1 MTQPPFSAS
10 ATSYACAIALL
21 LGLGASLAG
30 CGAKDAPTVTS
41 QVAARVGDEEIS
53 VHQINQLL
61 GTNAGAA
68 TTPDATRAMG
78 RAVLEKL
85 IDQQLALDQ
94 ALQAKLN
101 RAPEV
106 VSQIEASRR
115 EILANAY
122 LRQLITEL
130 PRPTTDETKAYFVA
144 HPALFGERRIFHMQ
158 EVVVPQSETVAA
170 ALRGQ
175 VQLGKSVPEIAAW
188 LKERGIA
195 GSGGDVTRSAEQI
208 PLDALPALQALKD
221 GQTTVMENASTVT
234 LVHMVGSQA
243 APVSE
248 AQALPRIN
256 QFLTNQRINT
266 LVAERMQALRAATT
280 IAYVGDF
287 ALPVPATA
295 PASTPAAVPLPA
307 AVPTASTSPAAA
319 TRVGMEKGVAGLQ

>member
-1 MTQPPFSAS
+1 MTQPPLS
-10 ATSYACAIALL
+10 ATATVPAYASAIALL
-21 LGLGASLAG
+21 LALSALGG

-41 QVAARVGDEEIS
+41 QVAARVGEEEIS

-61 GTNAGAA
+61 ASNAGAA
-68 TTPDATRAMG
+68 TSPDATRAMG

-122 LRQLITEL
+122 LRQLIAEL
-130 PRPTTDETKAYFVA
+130 PRPTTDETKAYFAA

-158 EVVVPQSETVAA
+158 EVVVPQSDTVAGV
-170 ALRGQ
+170 LRAQ
-175 VQLGKSVPEIAAW
+175 VQLGKSVPDIAAW

-248 AQALPRIN
+248 AQALPRIT
-256 QFLTNQRINT
+256 QFLMNQRINT
-266 LVAERMQALRAATT
+266 LVADRMLALRAATT

-287 ALPVPATA
+287 ALPA
-295 PASTPAAVPLPA
+295 PASVPVSVSVPVPVPGAAPA
-307 AVPTASTSPAAA
+307 TA